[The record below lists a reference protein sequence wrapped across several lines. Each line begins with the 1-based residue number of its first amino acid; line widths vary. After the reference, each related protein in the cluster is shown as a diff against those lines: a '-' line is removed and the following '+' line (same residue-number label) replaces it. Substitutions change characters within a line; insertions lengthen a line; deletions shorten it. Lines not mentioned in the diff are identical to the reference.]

1 MKKVYLAGGFKTRW
15 QDVVIKNAPQ
25 FKFLDPSLHGIEDPD
40 EYTEWDLKAV
50 EQSDIV
56 FAHMEGSNPG
66 GYAMALEIGYAK
78 ALNKT
83 VIYTESGIGEN
94 LKKRFDM
101 VRSASDFQYTN
112 INDGIKKLNE
122 LQ

>member
-15 QDVVIKNAPQ
+15 QDVVIERAPK
-25 FKFLDPSLHGIEDPD
+25 FEFLDPSLHGIQDPI
-40 EYTEWDLKAV
+40 EYTKWDLNAV
-50 EQSDIV
+50 EESDIV

-83 VIYTESGIGEN
+83 VIYTESDIPNE

-101 VRSASDFQYTN
+101 VRSASDYQYTN